1 MSHQFP
7 PKRRGQKP
15 KFDHEK
21 IEELLKAG
29 EKPFKIMLLLGCSMG
44 FYGMCE
50 RKWEERKYNFEKL
63 VPVGYVRLQPV
74 IILSKI
80 M

>member
-1 MSHQFP
+1 MNQQFP

-29 EKPFKIMLLLGCSMG
+29 EKPFKIMLLLGCSYGVLRHVRKKMG
-44 FYGMCE
+44 
-50 RKWEERKYNFEKL
+50 RKK
-63 VPVGYVRLQPV
+63 V
-74 IILSKI
+74 
-80 M
+80 